1 MRRFRPLLVVLA
13 LAVLALLARLW
24 DVQVVQHDVWVAESV
39 NLVRSQSIE
48 PYVRGAIRDR
58 HGRLIAHDEELYTLD
73 FVWRE
78 FRRGHPL
85 GQVAMMRSLA
95 QRRPVG
101 LDETSG
107 DLKLLKKLAVAFAS
121 LSPRKLEDFGKG
133 AALELPDDDY
143 VPWIAVDGGGD
154 SQRELDRKREARA
167 RRDDRPARAGDIGF
181 YVMRLLDLTPRE
193 QREVRDLIG
202 KEGGEERSF
211 LDLAG
216 EATGRETGEVEA
228 NLRDRVGRASE
239 RLAQLAE
246 LIEFDDAEASGEGS
260 SEKLARLVAI
270 IEERRSEVENES
282 ADQLFRI
289 ATGFSPLRL
298 SKENLGRFD
307 LDWLAAAL
315 DWDEKRLEDW
325 QESREE
331 IFSTEALAWMA
342 NHTIARSKIDSG
354 GAGAGKPEDR
364 LLSAIAHTFRA
375 DPDAWARKSAA
386 PEDWREVEELEVLA
400 TLHDRLDGGESIEDD
415 CRAPVFC
422 FQKSE
427 AQSSPEQSRDL
438 LDKALEETFP
448 DGTVQDTLRKTL
460 FELANPRRRSRDPGD
475 PALEEIFSDE
485 DVRATLRTALIELAN
500 PRRRSWDPKRQEL
513 MSEAL
518 SRMNET
524 LQGRIDEVLSLA
536 AGDGAQV
543 RIREEH
549 VEKAKETRRYV
560 VRDRGARSRTI
571 GKEPSIDVVFLV
583 TRYPKAF
590 AGFRA
595 TPRTKRVLDA
605 MGPDGVTPLASR
617 LIGKVRSPYLVDVL
631 ADRPRLEELASLRKR
646 IDLPE
651 TDRELFLER
660 IDDSHQLG
668 ESVGGSGL
676 EAWLDEELK
685 GRSGVL
691 VKLGL
696 QDQGAGDR
704 RWIDRGAVDGQ
715 DVILTLD
722 LDLQRAAEQVLR
734 APQDPGN
741 DPKID
746 PLWYERPIG
755 AIVLATV
762 EGEILAAASW
772 PAEPDKRE
780 DFLAKKLDGERRDA
794 RERTLGRSTGITPGS
809 VVKPLLAAY
818 AQEYLGLDPISATY
832 HCVSGLPRRGTFSP
846 WKQKDLERRPSG
858 WGNVNCHSSRG
869 HTLDN
874 PKGIAMEDALWKS
887 CNTYF
892 AGLAEQRFTGEQMR
906 EVYHMFGFDRPT
918 GVRWR
923 SEDGRVGI
931 VDDFGGGTK
940 FFRREGS
947 EEPGPIARQ
956 YLGNG
961 LVNIN
966 CNPVQVARAYAG
978 LATGSLPSMTL
989 VREASGEEIP
999 REAEPIAISE
1009 GNLDRVRKALRLVVT
1024 RGSGV
1029 AAGLSDDELG
1039 FEFACKTGSADYE
1052 KRKIPRSRTS
1062 DLNQEDGWK
1071 EGMRK
1076 HAWIGGWFPF
1086 EEPRYVISVLCH
1098 DTSATASHSAIHV
1111 AAQFL
1116 KTAEVKA
1123 LMTEQR

>member
-1 MRRFRPLLVVLA
+1 MRRFGPLLVVLA

-85 GQVAMMRSLA
+85 GQVATMRSLA

-101 LDETSG
+101 LYETER
-107 DLKLLKKLAVAFAS
+107 DVEQLEQLKTLAVAYAS
-121 LSPRKLEDFGKG
+121 LSPAELEEFGEG
-133 AALELPDDDY
+133 AALELPGKDY
-143 VPWIAVDGGGD
+143 VPAVAVDGGGD
-154 SQRELDRKREARA
+154 SERERRSERRARA
-167 RRDDRPARAGDIGF
+167 RRNDRPARAGDIGF
-181 YVMRLLDLTPRE
+181 YVLRLLDLTPRE
-193 QREVRDLIG
+193 QREVRDLIE

-228 NLRDRVGRASE
+228 NLRDRVHRASE
-239 RLAQLAE
+239 RLDQLAE
-246 LIEFDDAEASGEGS
+246 LIEFDDVEASGER
-260 SEKLARLVAI
+260 LARLVAI
-270 IEERRSEVENES
+270 IEERRCEVENDS

-298 SKENLGRFD
+298 SKENLERFD

-325 QESREE
+325 QESREAV
-331 IFSTEALAWMA
+331 FSKEALAWMA

-354 GAGAGKPEDR
+354 DAGPREPEDR

-415 CRAPVFC
+415 CREPVFC

-427 AQSSPEQSRDL
+427 AQSSPEQSRDI

-448 DGTVQDTLRKTL
+448 DGTVQYTLRAKL
-460 FELANPRRRSRDPGD
+460 FELANPRRGSPVPGAQ
-475 PALEEIFSDE
+475 ALEEIFSDE
-485 DVRATLRTALIELAN
+485 DVRATLRTTLIELAN
-500 PRRRSWDPKRQEL
+500 PRRRGWHPDDRDL
-513 MSEAL
+513 VSEVL
-518 SRMNET
+518 TRMNKR

-543 RIREEH
+543 RIREES
-549 VEKAKETRRYV
+549 VEKARETRRYV

-571 GKEPSIDVVFLV
+571 GKEPSVDVIFLV
-583 TRYPKAF
+583 TRYPRAF

-595 TPRTKRVLDA
+595 TPRTKRVPDA

-631 ADRPRLEELASLRKR
+631 AARPRLEELASLRKR

-660 IDDSHQLG
+660 IDDSYQPG
-668 ESVGGSGL
+668 ESVGASGL

-704 RWIDRGAVDGQ
+704 RWIDRGAKDGQ
-715 DVILTLD
+715 DIVLTLD
-722 LDLQRAAEQVLR
+722 IDLQRAAESVLMKPELPDDGS
-734 APQDPGN
+734 AD
-741 DPKID
+741 KE
-746 PLWYERPIG
+746 WFERPVG

-772 PAEPDKRE
+772 PAVPDMRTDE
-780 DFLAKKLDGERRDA
+780 VAERRDGEQKEA
-794 RERTLGRSTGITPGS
+794 RERTLGRATGMSPGS
-809 VVKPLLAAY
+809 VVKPLMAAY
-818 AQEYLGLDPISATY
+818 ALQFLGLDRSRSYLCDA
-832 HCVSGLPRRGTFSP
+832 GEPRLGAKAEEKRNARNP
-846 WKQKDLERRPSG
+846 HAG
-858 WGNVNCHSSRG
+858 WGKVNCNSRLGHSHKFGRR
-869 HTLDN
+869 
-874 PKGIAMEDALWKS
+874 IAMRDALCYS
-887 CNTYF
+887 CNVYF
-892 AGLAEQRFTGEQMR
+892 AGIAEELFDPGHMMK
-906 EVYHMFGFDRPT
+906 VYETFGFGQET
-918 GVRWR
+918 GVRW
-923 SEDGRVGI
+923 SDDGTRFGLRDDHGVG
-931 VDDFGGGTK
+931 DPL
-940 FFRREGS
+940 FRD
-947 EEPGPIARQ
+947 PGPEIRQ
-956 YLGNG
+956 FLGNG
-961 LVNIN
+961 LTHIN
-966 CNPVQVARAYAG
+966 ATPVQVARAYAG
-978 LATGSLPSMTL
+978 LATGHLPTMTL
-989 VREASGEEIP
+989 VREVEGEEILRATTALGISEENLFSV
-999 REAEPIAISE
+999 REAIREV
-1009 GNLDRVRKALRLVVT
+1009 GDDK
-1024 RGSGV
+1024 
-1029 AAGLSDDELG
+1029 GLSDEDLG
-1039 FEFACKTGSADYE
+1039 FVFTCKTGSADYRPG
-1052 KRKIPRSRTS
+1052 KVPRGG
-1062 DLNQEDGWK
+1062 DWVDGT
-1071 EGMRK
+1071 RK
-1076 HAWIGGWFPF
+1076 HAWISGWLSQDDPH
-1086 EEPRYVISVLCH
+1086 EDPRYVLTVLCH
-1098 DTSATASHSAIHV
+1098 DTAATASHSAVYV
-1111 AAQFL
+1111 AGQFL
-1116 KTAEVKA
+1116 RSKEVQD
-1123 LMTEQR
+1123 LMKSEPR

>member
-1 MRRFRPLLVVLA
+1 
-13 LAVLALLARLW
+13 
-24 DVQVVQHDVWVAESV
+24 
-39 NLVRSQSIE
+39 
-48 PYVRGAIRDR
+48 
-58 HGRLIAHDEELYTLD
+58 
-73 FVWRE
+73 
-78 FRRGHPL
+78 
-85 GQVAMMRSLA
+85 
-95 QRRPVG
+95 
-101 LDETSG
+101 
-107 DLKLLKKLAVAFAS
+107 
-121 LSPRKLEDFGKG
+121 
-133 AALELPDDDY
+133 
-143 VPWIAVDGGGD
+143 
-154 SQRELDRKREARA
+154 
-167 RRDDRPARAGDIGF
+167 
-181 YVMRLLDLTPRE
+181 
-193 QREVRDLIG
+193 
-202 KEGGEERSF
+202 
-211 LDLAG
+211 
-216 EATGRETGEVEA
+216 
-228 NLRDRVGRASE
+228 
-239 RLAQLAE
+239 
-246 LIEFDDAEASGEGS
+246 
-260 SEKLARLVAI
+260 
-270 IEERRSEVENES
+270 
-282 ADQLFRI
+282 
-289 ATGFSPLRL
+289 
-298 SKENLGRFD
+298 
-307 LDWLAAAL
+307 
-315 DWDEKRLEDW
+315 
-325 QESREE
+325 
-331 IFSTEALAWMA
+331 MA
-342 NHTIARSKIDSG
+342 NHTIARSKVDSG
-354 GAGAGKPEDR
+354 DAGPREPEDR

-427 AQSSPEQSRDL
+427 AQSSAGQGKDPLEQ
-438 LDKALEETFP
+438 ALEETFP
-448 DGTVQDTLRKTL
+448 DGTVQYTLRETL
-460 FELANPRRRSRDPGD
+460 FKLANPRSRDPGY
-475 PALEEIFSDE
+475 PALEETFSDE

-500 PRRRSWDPKRQEL
+500 PRRRSWDSDDRDL
-513 MSEAL
+513 VSEVL
-518 SRMNET
+518 TRMNET

-536 AGDGAQV
+536 AGHGAQV

-571 GKEPSIDVVFLV
+571 GKEPSVDVIFLV
-583 TRYPKAF
+583 TRYPRAF

-595 TPRTKRVLDA
+595 TPRTKRVPDA

-631 ADRPRLEELASLRKR
+631 ADRPRLEELASLRKK

-660 IDDSHQLG
+660 IDDSHQPG

-772 PAEPDKRE
+772 PAEPDKRGG
-780 DFLAKKLDGERRDA
+780 FLAKKLDGDRSDA
-794 RERTLGRSTGITPGS
+794 RERTLGRSRGITPGS
-809 VVKPLLAAY
+809 VVKPLIAAY

-832 HCVSGLPRRGTFSP
+832 HCVSGLPRQGTFSP

-869 HTLDN
+869 HTLGN

-931 VDDFGGGTK
+931 VDNFGGGTE
-940 FFRREGS
+940 FFQREGS

-961 LVNIN
+961 LKNIN

-999 REAEPIAISE
+999 RESEPIPISE

-1039 FEFACKTGSADYE
+1039 FEFACKTGSADYRE
-1052 KRKIPRSRTS
+1052 GEIPRSRTS
-1062 DLNQEDGWK
+1062 YLNQEDGWK
-1071 EGMRK
+1071 KGMRK

-1123 LMTEQR
+1123 LMAEQR

>member
-1 MRRFRPLLVVLA
+1 MRRFGPLLVVLA

-101 LDETSG
+101 LDKTSG
-107 DLKLLKKLAVAFAS
+107 DLKLLKELAVAFAS

-133 AALELPDDDY
+133 AALELPGDDY

-202 KEGGEERSF
+202 KEGGEERKF

-270 IEERRSEVENES
+270 IEERRREVENDS
-282 ADQLFRI
+282 ADQLFRV

-298 SKENLGRFD
+298 SEDNLDRFD

-315 DWDEKRLEDW
+315 DWDDTRLEKW
-325 QESREE
+325 QGSRAA
-331 IFSTEALAWMA
+331 IFQEEALAWMA
-342 NHTIARSKIDSG
+342 NHTIARSKIVPG
-354 GAGAGKPEDR
+354 GAERDRGPADR
-364 LLSAIAHTFRA
+364 LISAIAHTFRA
-375 DPDAWARKSAA
+375 EPDAWARKNAA
-386 PEDWREVEELEVLA
+386 PENWREVAELEVLA
-400 TLHDRLDGGESIEDD
+400 TLHDRLVVEGNIEDA
-415 CRAPVFC
+415 CRAPVFR
-422 FQKSE
+422 FQSPE
-427 AQSSPEQSRDL
+427 VRSSPEGGEKL
-438 LDKALEETFP
+438 LEKMLEEVRL
-448 DGTVQDTLRKTL
+448 DGAESV
-460 FELANPRRRSRDPGD
+460 E
-475 PALEEIFSDE
+475 
-485 DVRATLRTALIELAN
+485 LIELAN
-500 PRRRSWDPKRQEL
+500 PRRRSWDPVRQKL

-660 IDDSHQLG
+660 IDDSFQPG

-772 PAEPDKRE
+772 PAEPDKRK
-780 DFLAKKLDGERRDA
+780 DFLAMKLDGERRDA

-832 HCVSGLPRRGTFSP
+832 HCVSGLPRQGTFSP

-1062 DLNQEDGWK
+1062 DLDQEDGWK

>member
-1 MRRFRPLLVVLA
+1 MRRFGPLLVVLA

-24 DVQVVQHDVWVAESV
+24 DVQIVQHDVWVAESV

-85 GQVAMMRSLA
+85 GQVAMMHSLA
-95 QRRPVG
+95 EGRPVG
-101 LDETSG
+101 LDEMSG
-107 DLKLLKKLAVAFAS
+107 DLEGLKKLAVDYAS
-121 LSPRKLEDFGKG
+121 LSPRNLEDFEKG
-133 AALELPDDDY
+133 AALELPGDDS
-143 VPWIAVDGGGD
+143 VRSVAVDGGGD
-154 SQRELDRKREARA
+154 SQREFDRKREARA
-167 RRDDRPARAGDIGF
+167 RRDDRPARAGDIRF
-181 YVMRLLDLTPRE
+181 YLMRLLDLTPRE

-228 NLRDRVGRASE
+228 NLRDRVERASE
-239 RLAQLAE
+239 RLDQLAE
-246 LIEFDDAEASGEGS
+246 LIEFDDAEASGERRS
-260 SEKLARLVAI
+260 TNRLVAI
-270 IEERRSEVENES
+270 IEERRREVENDS

-298 SKENLGRFD
+298 SKENLDRFD

-315 DWDEKRLEDW
+315 DWDEKRLETW
-325 QESREE
+325 RESREE
-331 IFSTEALAWMA
+331 IFQEEALAWMA
-342 NHTIARSKIDSG
+342 NHTIARSKIVPG
-354 GAGAGKPEDR
+354 GAERDRGPADR

-375 DPDAWARKSAA
+375 EPDAWARKNAA
-386 PEDWREVEELEVLA
+386 PENWREVAELEVLA
-400 TLHDRLDGGESIEDD
+400 TLHDWLVVEGSIEDA
-415 CRAPVFC
+415 CRAPVFR
-422 FQKSE
+422 FQSPE
-427 AQSSPEQSRDL
+427 VRSSPEGGEKL
-438 LDKALEETFP
+438 LEKMLEEVRL
-448 DGTVQDTLRKTL
+448 DG
-460 FELANPRRRSRDPGD
+460 
-475 PALEEIFSDE
+475 EESVE
-485 DVRATLRTALIELAN
+485 PIELAN
-500 PRRRSWDPKRQEL
+500 TWRRAWDKADRDL
-513 MSEAL
+513 VSRVL
-518 SRMNET
+518 SRMNT
-524 LQGRIDEVLSLA
+524 KLQARIAEVLSLA
-536 AGDGAQV
+536 AGDRAQV
-543 RIREEH
+543 QLEEEH

-660 IDDSHQLG
+660 IDDSFQPG
-668 ESVGGSGL
+668 ESVGASGL

-772 PAEPDKRE
+772 PAEPDKRGG
-780 DFLAKKLDGERRDA
+780 FLAKKLDGDRRNA
-794 RERTLGRSTGITPGS
+794 RERTLGRSRGITPGS

-832 HCVSGLPRRGTFSP
+832 HCVSGLPRQGTFSP

-869 HTLDN
+869 HTLDD

-906 EVYHMFGFDRPT
+906 DVYHMFGFDRPT

-931 VDDFGGGTK
+931 VDDFGGGTE

-961 LVNIN
+961 LKNIN

-999 REAEPIAISE
+999 REAEPIPISE
-1009 GNLDRVRKALRLVVT
+1009 GNLDRVRNALRLVVT

-1039 FEFACKTGSADYE
+1039 FEFACKTGSADYKMRE
-1052 KRKIPRSRTS
+1052 IPRSRTS
-1062 DLNQEDGWK
+1062 DLSQEDGWK

-1076 HAWIGGWFPF
+1076 HAWVGGWFPF

-1123 LMTEQR
+1123 LMAEQR

>member
-1 MRRFRPLLVVLA
+1 MRRFGPLLVVLA

-85 GQVAMMRSLA
+85 GQVAMMHSLA
-95 QRRPVG
+95 QGRPVG
-101 LDETSG
+101 LDETG
-107 DLKLLKKLAVAFAS
+107 RDLEKLKTLAVDYAS
-121 LSPRKLEDFGKG
+121 LSPAELEEFGEG
-133 AALELPDDDY
+133 AALELPGNDDGPA
-143 VPWIAVDGGGD
+143 VAVDGGAD
-154 SQRELDRKREARA
+154 SERERSSEREARA

-181 YVMRLLDLTPRE
+181 YLMRLLDLTPRE
-193 QREVRDLIG
+193 QREVRDLVE
-202 KEGGEERSF
+202 KEGGEKRSF

-228 NLRDRVGRASE
+228 NLRDRVDRASE

-246 LIEFDDAEASGEGS
+246 LIEFDDAVASGEGPPS
-260 SEKLARLVAI
+260 KLARLVAI
-270 IEERRSEVENES
+270 IEERRCEVENDS

-298 SKENLGRFD
+298 SRNNLERFD

-315 DWDEKRLEDW
+315 DWDEDRLEDW
-325 QESREE
+325 KESRAE
-331 IFSTEALAWMA
+331 IFQDEALAWMA
-342 NHTIARSKIDSG
+342 GHTIARSKIDSG

-375 DPDAWARKSAA
+375 DPDAWARRNAA
-386 PEDWREVEELEVLA
+386 PEDWREVDELEVLA

-448 DGTVQDTLRKTL
+448 DGTVQYTLRKKL
-460 FELANPRRRSRDPGD
+460 FELANPRRRSRDLGD
-475 PALEEIFSDE
+475 QALEESFSDE

-500 PRRRSWDPKRQEL
+500 PRRRSWDPQRQEL

-571 GKEPSIDVVFLV
+571 GKEPSVDVIFLV
-583 TRYPKAF
+583 TRYPRAF
-590 AGFRA
+590 AGFGA
-595 TPRTKRVLDA
+595 TPRTKRVPDA

-631 ADRPRLEELASLRKR
+631 AARPRLEELASLRKK

-660 IDDSHQLG
+660 IDDSYQPG
-668 ESVGGSGL
+668 ESVGASGL

-704 RWIDRGAVDGQ
+704 RWIDRGAEDGQ
-715 DVILTLD
+715 DVVLILD
-722 LDLQRAAEQVLR
+722 IGLQRAAESVLMAPVYPTSDTR
-734 APQDPGN
+734 ADPE
-741 DPKID
+741 
-746 PLWYERPIG
+746 WFERPVG

-762 EGEILAAASW
+762 EGELLAAASW
-772 PAEPDKRE
+772 PAVSDIRADEVPGRLDDEQKR
-780 DFLAKKLDGERRDA
+780 A
-794 RERTLGRSTGITPGS
+794 RERTLGRETGISPGS
-809 VVKPLLAAY
+809 VVKPLMAAY
-818 AQEYLGLDPISATY
+818 ALQFLGLDRSRSYVCDANE
-832 HCVSGLPRRGTFSP
+832 PRIGAKAEEKS
-846 WKQKDLERRPSG
+846 DRRAG
-858 WGNVNCHSSRG
+858 WGKVNCNSTLGHS
-869 HTLDN
+869 HTL
-874 PKGIAMEDALWKS
+874 GRRIAMRDALCYS
-887 CNTYF
+887 CNVYF
-892 AGLAEQRFTGEQMR
+892 AGIAEELFDPG
-906 EVYHMFGFDRPT
+906 HMMKAYETFGFGRET
-918 GVRWR
+918 GVRW
-923 SEDGRVGI
+923 SDDGTRFGLRDDHGVG
-931 VDDFGGGTK
+931 DARFKD
-940 FFRREGS
+940 
-947 EEPGPIARQ
+947 PGPETRQ
-956 YLGNG
+956 FLGNG
-961 LVNIN
+961 LTYIN
-966 CNPVQVARAYAG
+966 ATPVQVARAYAG
-978 LATGSLPSMTL
+978 LATGHLPTMTL
-989 VREASGEEIP
+989 VREVKGEEIP
-999 REAEPIAISE
+999 RTTTALPISRENLKLVRNAVYEVVRDQKSSAHGKGLSE
-1009 GNLDRVRKALRLVVT
+1009 GD
-1024 RGSGV
+1024 
-1029 AAGLSDDELG
+1029 LG
-1039 FEFACKTGSADYE
+1039 FEFTCKTGSADY
-1052 KRKIPRSRTS
+1052 
-1062 DLNQEDGWK
+1062 K
-1071 EGMRK
+1071 EGKVLRNGVEQKVQRK
-1076 HAWIGGWFPF
+1076 HTWVSGWFPH
-1086 EEPRYVISVLCH
+1086 EDPRYVLTVLCH
-1098 DTSATASHSAIHV
+1098 DTAATASHSAVYV
-1111 AAQFL
+1111 AGQFL
-1116 KTAEVKA
+1116 RSKEVQD
-1123 LMTEQR
+1123 LMKSESR